1 MVHKVHERLG
11 NSVDSPLEG
20 VEEVSQV
27 HRVLYLHG
35 GGGDDDDDD
44 IYDNFDNN
52 DIYLWYTLPPSSAD
66 GWSALPSWRGCCHP
80 GGKFFFYYHH
90 PGGYQETSI
99 ETYLEISYC
108 LKRQCTDLQA
118 IFSSLVYGK
127 TSTNHHLVEN

>member
-35 GGGDDDDDD
+35 GDDDDHDD

-52 DIYLWYTLPPSSAD
+52 DIYLWYPLPPSSAD

-99 ETYLEISYC
+99 ETYHEIFHGFALLPSIISY
-108 LKRQCTDLQA
+108 REV
-118 IFSSLVYGK
+118 I
-127 TSTNHHLVEN
+127 NHVSFLRKDFN

>member
-35 GGGDDDDDD
+35 GGDDDDDHDD

-52 DIYLWYTLPPSSAD
+52 GIYLWYPLPPSSAD
-66 GWSALPSWRGCCHP
+66 GWNALPSWRGCCHP
-80 GGKFFFYYHH
+80 GGKFFFIIITL
-90 PGGYQETSI
+90 GDI
-99 ETYLEISYC
+99 KKRL
-108 LKRQCTDLQA
+108 LKHITKFSTDLQ
-118 IFSSLVYGK
+118 FYRP
-127 TSTNHHLVEN
+127 

>member
-35 GGGDDDDDD
+35 GGGGDDDHDD
-44 IYDNFDNN
+44 IYDNFNNN
-52 DIYLWYTLPPSSAD
+52 DIYLWYPLPPSSAD

-80 GGKFFFYYHH
+80 GGKFFFIIITLGDIKKRLLKH
-90 PGGYQETSI
+90 
-99 ETYLEISYC
+99 IS
-108 LKRQCTDLQA
+108 KFPT
-118 IFSSLVYGK
+118 V
-127 TSTNHHLVEN
+127 

>member
-35 GGGDDDDDD
+35 GGGGDDDHDD
-44 IYDNFDNN
+44 IYDNLIIMIS
-52 DIYLWYTLPPSSAD
+52 IYGILYPLHQQMGGVHCQVGEGVVTLGENYD
-66 GWSALPSWRGCCHP
+66 
-80 GGKFFFYYHH
+80 YYHH
-90 PGGYQETSI
+90 PWRYQETSI

>member
-35 GGGDDDDDD
+35 GGGGDDDHDD
-44 IYDNFDNN
+44 IYDNLIIMIS
-52 DIYLWYTLPPSSAD
+52 IYGILYPLHQQM
-66 GWSALPSWRGCCHP
+66 GGVHCQVGEGVVALVGSY
-80 GGKFFFYYHH
+80 FYYHH

-99 ETYLEISYC
+99 ETYHEIFHGFAVLPSIISV
-108 LKRQCTDLQA
+108 REV
-118 IFSSLVYGK
+118 I
-127 TSTNHHLVEN
+127 NHVSFLRKDFN